1 VLCIDGGGIKGV
13 FPASFLATVEES
25 LGGSVA
31 DYFDLIVGTSTGGII
46 ALGLGLGLKASDLL
60 RFYEDRG
67 PAIFNGNCS
76 MGWIRHLFRAK
87 YSPEPL
93 KQALSAA
100 FGSRRLGDS
109 RKRLVVPSF
118 NVETGEVHVWKTAHQ
133 NRLERDYTHSA
144 VEVALSTGAAPTYF
158 PTYKAQSG
166 TPLIDGG
173 VWANNPVAIA
183 TVEAIGVLGWQPSEL
198 RILSLG
204 CTTAPLDIDWGRRHT
219 LGKLGWATKFTDL
232 FLTAQSVSAIGMTQ
246 HLLPDRTNLVRIS
259 PTVSKNRF
267 ELDRVSEIPALRG
280 MGDCEARKALPQ
292 LRRMFFNTK
301 VEEDFTPCYQLG
313 QRDNVND
320 AIGKKTEKARLP

>member
-1 VLCIDGGGIKGV
+1 V
-13 FPASFLATVEES
+13 FPASFLSTIEES
-25 LGGSVA
+25 VGASIA

-46 ALGLGLGLKASDLL
+46 ALGLGLGLSANDLL

-67 PAIFNGNCS
+67 PAIFNGNGS
-76 MGWIRHLFRAK
+76 MGWIRHFFRAK
-87 YSPEPL
+87 YNPEPL

-118 NVETGEVHVWKTAHQ
+118 NVETGEVHVWKTAHHP
-133 NRLERDYTHSA
+133 RLERDYAHSA

-183 TVEAIGVLGWQPSEL
+183 TVEAIGVLGWEASEL

-204 CTTAPLDIDWGRRHT
+204 CTTAPFDIDWGRKHS
-219 LGKLGWATKFTDL
+219 LGKSGWATKIADL
-232 FLTAQSVSAIGMTQ
+232 FMTAQSASATGMTQ
-246 HLLPDRTNLVRIS
+246 HLLPDRNNLVRIS
-259 PTVSKNRF
+259 PMVGKNRF
-267 ELDRVSEIPALRG
+267 DLDSVEEIPSLKG
-280 MGDCEARKALPQ
+280 LGDFEARKALPH
-292 LRRMFFNTK
+292 LRSEFFAATAP
-301 VEEDFTPCYQLG
+301 EDFVPCHMVSAQ
-313 QRDNVND
+313 
-320 AIGKKTEKARLP
+320 KEARRR